1 MSIDLYNDLPQPP
14 QSGRLRRVLVI
25 ILLAAVVLAGGASM
39 VLARFGRPLSPTP
52 LIIVSQNTS
61 DSQATLTYRARR
73 ARALIDHYQPRGL
86 YIVVDTFRNRLRV
99 MRGTEVLRS
108 AICSTG
114 TGVELR
120 DPRNGHVWVFDTPL
134 GERVVERKTRN
145 PVWAKPDWAFIEEG
159 YLPPKDPS
167 ERFDSYSLGDYGL
180 YMGDG
185 YIIHGTLFPSLLGR
199 RVTHGCIRLGDKDLE
214 YVYHNAPLGTRV
226 YLY

>member
-1 MSIDLYNDLPQPP
+1 MSIDLTIPPPQQPP
-14 QSGRLRRVLVI
+14 RRGWRVALIV
-25 ILLAAVVLAGGASM
+25 AVAVAVLAGGASL
-39 VLARFGRPLSPTP
+39 VLARFGRPLTPTP
-52 LIIVSQNTS
+52 LVIVSPETT
-61 DSQATLTYRARR
+61 DSPAALQRRARR
-73 ARALIDHYQPRGL
+73 ADASIRRYEPRGI
-86 YIVVDTFRNRLRV
+86 YIVVDTYRNRLRV
-99 MRGTEVLRS
+99 LRGNDVLRS

-159 YLPPKDPS
+159 YLPPKDPE

-180 YMGDG
+180 YMGNG

-214 YVYHNAPLGTRV
+214 FVYHNAPLGTRV